1 MQIEFLHIADV
12 HLGYQQY
19 GHSERFNDF
28 GRAFLSAVDYAVE
41 HRMDFVLISGDL
53 FHKSAIDPPTLLQ
66 AVGGLDR
73 LRQAEIPVVAV
84 IGNHDRPRYR
94 DRYSWL
100 DFLAERGYLFLLRP
114 AFEKTGIRLPPCNG
128 SEGGY
133 VDIKGVRIY
142 GLPYLGSS
150 IRRVLEELPKALAKQ
165 SLEEIEFTVLMG
177 HFGLE
182 GEMPGV
188 PGGLAHNQ
196 IALLREFVDYLALG
210 HWHKPFE
217 REGWIYNP
225 GSLETCAMD
234 ERRWH
239 GGSYH
244 ITVDTKREPKYTAKH
259 IKSRR
264 RPFYRLVFPVDEYTT
279 LETLY
284 DGLRAR
290 LEGEGP
296 AMRSSDLAPVVEVSL
311 EGVLAFDRSV
321 LDMEHVREL
330 IEETVSPLIARPRN
344 NTCPIEFE
352 VPSGERLSRAELE
365 RQVLQE
371 LIRRDS
377 RYRDQAQRWADLM
390 GEVKTMALTG
400 SPPEAIVA
408 TMHQRIAGMSEE

>member
-1 MQIEFLHIADV
+1 MRCEFLHLSDV

-19 GHSERFNDF
+19 GHPERFNDF
-28 GRAFLSAVDYAVE
+28 GRAFLSAVEYAVE
-41 HRMDFVLISGDL
+41 HQVGFVLISGDL

-66 AVGGLDR
+66 AVFGLDR
-73 LRQAEIPVVAV
+73 MRQAGIPVVAV
-84 IGNHDRPRYR
+84 MGNHDRPRYR

-100 DFLAERGYLFLLRP
+100 DFLAERDYLLLLKP
-114 AFEKTGIRLPPCNG
+114 AFAETGIDLVPCEG

-133 VDIKGVRIY
+133 VDTDGVRIY

-150 IRRVLEELPKALAKQ
+150 TRKVLEELPEALAKQ
-165 SLEEIEFTVLMG
+165 DMEEIEFTVLMG

-188 PGGLAHNQ
+188 PGGLPHNHV
-196 IALLREFVDYLALG
+196 APLTEFVDYLALG

-234 ERRWH
+234 ECRWH
-239 GGSYH
+239 GGFYH
-244 ITVDTKREPKYTAKH
+244 VAVDTEREPKHTAKH

-264 RPFYRLVFPVDEYTT
+264 RPFHRLVFSVDQYATPEA
-279 LETLY
+279 LY
-284 DGLRAR
+284 DALRIH
-290 LEGEGP
+290 LEEEGV
-296 AMRSSDLAPVVEVSL
+296 AMRSSDLDPVVELSL
-311 EGVLAFDRSV
+311 QGVLAFDRSA

-330 IEETVSPLIARPRN
+330 IETIVSPLIARPRN
-344 NTCPIEFE
+344 NTHSTEFE
-352 VPSGERLSRAELE
+352 VSSEERLSRAELE

-371 LIRRDS
+371 LVRRDS
-377 RYRDQAQRWADLM
+377 RYRSQAERWAGLV

-400 SPPEAIVA
+400 SPPEAIMV
-408 TMHQRIAGMSEE
+408 TMRQRLAEMSEE